1 MSPDSAAENG
11 RGLASTV
18 YFISKEN
25 GISSGGTKEIFF
37 SIAGI
42 IASPLR
48 KKGGWGHGG
57 GRGRL
62 QGTKYLILL
71 ISLAK
76 KLISGR
82 RLMLVFEN
90 FRRLGKETR
99 KM

>member
-48 KKGGWGHGG
+48 KKGGWGYEGG
-57 GRGRL
+57 GRL